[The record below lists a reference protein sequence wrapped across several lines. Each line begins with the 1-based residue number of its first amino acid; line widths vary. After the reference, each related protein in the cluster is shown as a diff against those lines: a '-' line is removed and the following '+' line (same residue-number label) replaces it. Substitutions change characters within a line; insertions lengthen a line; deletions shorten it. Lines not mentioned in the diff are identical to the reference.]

1 MKNAF
6 MGTNG
11 LRKALATNPRTK
23 ALIDERLMADE
34 QAVLKMMDVLE
45 REVTRTVAE
54 IPAAIQLLADHINDG
69 KPLDD
74 RWSVVYGEDDDNPPV
89 VVYNGVHGVMNTTL
103 IVHYDGFTRV
113 VLKASGEW
121 WSKSDFDDLDSDM
134 MKRVDV
140 ANKLAVRLGAILLEA
155 GETMMVIK
163 IEAGGINS
171 YAAIGDEP
179 RMMSDNEW
187 GTFQHER
194 GYSHCTCGMCGDGS
208 GFRDSLRSMLGNG
221 GLFGGMMPR

>member
-6 MGTNG
+6 MGTTN

-54 IPAAIQLLADHINDG
+54 IPAAIQLLADHINGG

-74 RWSVVYGEDDDNPPV
+74 RWSVVYGNDEDNLPV

-113 VLKASGEW
+113 VLEASKEW
-121 WSKSDFDDLDSDM
+121 WSNSDFDELDSAM
-134 MKRVDV
+134 MERVDV
-140 ANKLAVRLGAILLEA
+140 ANKFANVLGAILLEA
-155 GETMMVIK
+155 GETMMVVK

-171 YAAIGDEP
+171 FAAIGEEP
-179 RMMSDNEW
+179 RMLSDSEW
-187 GTFQHER
+187 KTFQHER
-194 GYSHCTCGMCGDGS
+194 GYSHCTCGRCGS
-208 GFRDSLRSMLGNG
+208 GGAGGLLSSILNG
-221 GLFGGMMPR
+221 RGLFGEMAPR